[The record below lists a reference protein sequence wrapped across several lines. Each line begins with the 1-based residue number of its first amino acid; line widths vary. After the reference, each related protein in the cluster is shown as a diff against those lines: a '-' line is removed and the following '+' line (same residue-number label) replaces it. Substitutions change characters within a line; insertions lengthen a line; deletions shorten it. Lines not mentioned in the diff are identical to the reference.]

1 MPKGSKEGTKLR
13 VRNKSRKK
21 NCFKGKRFS
30 DLRKDGE
37 NNGSQSASQQN
48 ANAQDQV
55 INNEDFVT
63 IKSTSARKLE
73 NAGSELPQT
82 PEFTRQSLQ
91 KEVRGIPDCLH

>member
-21 NCFKGKRFS
+21 NCFKGNRFS
-30 DLRKDGE
+30 DLRKDGK

-48 ANAQDQV
+48 ANTQDRV
-55 INNEDFVT
+55 INNEDLVT

-73 NAGSELPQT
+73 NASSELPQT
-82 PEFTRQSLQ
+82 PKFRRQSSQ
-91 KEVRGIPDCLH
+91 KEEV